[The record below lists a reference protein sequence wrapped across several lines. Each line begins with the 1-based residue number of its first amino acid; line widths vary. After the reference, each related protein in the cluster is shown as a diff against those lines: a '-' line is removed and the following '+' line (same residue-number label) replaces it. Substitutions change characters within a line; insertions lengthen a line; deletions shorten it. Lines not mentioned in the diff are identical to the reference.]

1 MNASLH
7 DVLFVTVIIVCLFA
21 FPSQYEQA
29 FRGFMRSKN
38 VEGCAKLR
46 EKAGDYAG
54 AIKLYINFN
63 YRIDAL
69 ARAAAYESKGIVLPR
84 DVSVAFL
91 AHTFAKIYCRYK
103 DKTKLL
109 KVLGY
114 MSDASQR
121 TRFLKEAN
129 LFSKAVEVHIQQ
141 GQYTEAYRILTAQAR
156 HKEGIKLA
164 EKQGDESMMVR
175 FTIQKAVSELL
186 SDGSLNDPDTVD
198 RLQHIA
204 VGKNTDLK
212 AQACLLL
219 GRSKKDSA
227 MCRKALDLY
236 KSSNP
241 SHGIGEVESFNA
253 FAELKP
259 QLDKPL
265 QLIRPLI
272 EACKAAKSVLKAI
285 ESRNKPTI
293 TASYRHILEEVEDFY
308 SLQKQG
314 ESDVYIFPKSQDLW
328 AKLVECSTT
337 SSELDP
343 DGMLKLDAKLT
354 LQTIS
359 ERLNVCLT
367 EWMEKDSLSVCQALK
382 TRLSYFPFHK
392 PLCEGGFLQQSF
404 TNYPLKDYISFC
416 LLALDTVHC
425 GGKLFTSATITQIL
439 QNLFSPQAA
448 VHLPVGKFHRDTIRR
463 SELACK
469 ELEAVTT
476 TTLRTQEDKFKMDE
490 WLEAWRIYSMLGKGT
505 QRMESVL
512 SESQKQVNIK
522 AANVQKAPRHKAVSH
537 SHKPAAL
544 RQQPTHGIQ
553 DEYSRSDRREFKP
566 PHVFVYY
573 AREDSYDH
581 IFSLFLKSC
590 AFIRSHCKVLTAS
603 KLVLHFIMNKILASG
618 ISVTNLVNIAC
629 IHSIAL
635 LGLAT
640 HCYFLLKQP
649 SKFLVPHTYRH
660 IAQVF
665 DDLNCQ
671 SPGDKWLLHA
681 CMEDVIVQKCS
692 KPNLPQLTNDILKL
706 LQLIL
711 NVLIGRHNQHFNV
724 LRYAIKNERC
734 LQNGEAKHCLI
745 LVLTLFG
752 NLAASNF
759 WSDQQLHD
767 YQMVI
772 HAALEHLPN
781 REVLHTLRQV
791 QNIFTSSSNVSG
803 SFLALSQLL
812 ASTDR
817 SAHLLRFTVVRK
829 QRTAKLEFAPLLL
842 QQLPQRSMTSVHQQL
857 QKAPPFNPLP
867 PPSPS
872 ANSPQPPIKFLQ
884 GEPRS
889 SKNESS
895 TELGVLQKLFPEAP
909 SQSPPG
915 STHVQSPPGSTPMQS
930 PPGSAHVQSP
940 PGSTH
945 VQSPPGSTHVQS
957 PPGSTHVHSPPGST
971 PVQSPSGS
979 IPPPGSTPV
988 QSPPG
993 STHVQSPPGSTHVQS
1008 PPGSTHVQSPP
1019 GSTHVHSPP
1028 GSTPVQSP
1036 SGSIPPPGS
1045 TPVQSPPGSTHVQSP
1060 PGSTPVQPLPSPQQ
1074 LQSPHQTFSQA
1085 VQASFDWRQVPV
1097 AQAHP
1102 LTAHSSVV
1110 GSSHEEQATAGS
1122 SPLQQQQHAVIAPE
1136 MPQTLRS
1143 MSYPEPEGEEQ
1154 DEQESEIVPNIDDE
1168 DIREAFASEV
1178 TVGES
1183 QQFGE
1188 SWITEAT
1195 AIGGGDKSDHSMID
1209 ENLCRYCGVPLRQL
1223 KAAQSS
1229 VENWED
1235 DLLESEEVERDGKLA
1250 ESVPVDIS
1258 VETYQDHV
1266 ESDHHK
1272 TQERLYTEF
1281 SQEVNDWQ
1289 YSQLRSELKNILA
1302 DSKDFDEATNER
1314 DLDLVLTDINVEL
1327 DRNEKRIEEI
1337 RRSCE
1342 WRSGLWDVQNVMVN
1356 RMKSL
1361 TDRGRQEQKR
1371 TEQRIQQAQ
1380 KEQLLKEEPE
1390 DQQQEDAYDT
1400 PEELEPAGLVSMEE
1414 EKTRKRRMKRGH
1426 KKIKK

>member
-1 MNASLH
+1 
-7 DVLFVTVIIVCLFA
+7 
-21 FPSQYEQA
+21 
-29 FRGFMRSKN
+29 MRSKN

-91 AHTFAKIYCRYK
+91 AHTFAKIHCRYK

-109 KVLGY
+109 KALGY

-121 TRFLKEAN
+121 TRFLKQAN
-129 LFSKAVEVHIQQ
+129 LFNKAVEVHVQH

-156 HKEGIKLA
+156 HNEGIKLA

-198 RLQHIA
+198 RLQRIA

-219 GRSKKDSA
+219 GRSKKDPA
-227 MCRKALDLY
+227 MCRKAFDLY

-285 ESRNKPTI
+285 ESRNKPTF
-293 TASYRHILEEVEDFY
+293 TASYGRILEEVEDFY

-337 SSELDP
+337 SSELDA
-343 DGMLKLDAKLT
+343 DGMLKLDATLT
-354 LQTIS
+354 LRTIS
-359 ERLNVCLT
+359 EHLNVYLT
-367 EWMEKDSLSVCQALK
+367 EWMQKDSLSVCQALK
-382 TRLSYFPFHK
+382 TRLGSVPFHK

-404 TNYPLKDYISFC
+404 ANYPPRELEYYISLC

-425 GGKLFTSATITQIL
+425 GGKLFTSAKIRRIL

-448 VHLPVGKFHRDTIRR
+448 VYLPVSKLHVITIRR
-463 SELACK
+463 SELAYK
-469 ELEAVTT
+469 ELEAVTAS
-476 TTLRTQEDKFKMDE
+476 TLTTQEVNFKMDE
-490 WLEAWRIYSMLGKGT
+490 WLEAWRIFCMLGKGT

-522 AANVQKAPRHKAVSH
+522 AANVQKAPRLHRAISH
-537 SHKPAAL
+537 THKPAAL

-553 DEYSRSDRREFKP
+553 DEYSRSERRDFKP

-640 HCYFLLKQP
+640 HCYLLLKQP
-649 SKFLVPHTYRH
+649 SKFLVPYTYKH

-671 SPGDKWLLHA
+671 SSGDKWLLHA
-681 CMEDVIVQKCS
+681 CMEDVTVQKCS

-711 NVLIGRHNQHFNV
+711 NVLIGRQNQHFNV

-734 LQNGEAKHCLI
+734 LQNGEANHCLI

-781 REVLHTLRQV
+781 REALHSFRQV

-889 SKNESS
+889 SENESS

-909 SQSPPG
+909 SQSP
-915 STHVQSPPGSTPMQS
+915 TGSTPMQS
-930 PPGSAHVQSP
+930 PPGS
-940 PGSTH
+940 TR

-971 PVQSPSGS
+971 HVQSS
-979 IPPPGSTPV
+979 
-988 QSPPG
+988 PG
-993 STHVQSPPGSTHVQS
+993 STH
-1008 PPGSTHVQSPP
+1008 
-1019 GSTHVHSPP
+1019 
-1028 GSTPVQSP
+1028 
-1036 SGSIPPPGS
+1036 
-1045 TPVQSPPGSTHVQSP
+1045 VQSPPGSTHVQSP

-1074 LQSPHQTFSQA
+1074 LRSPHQTFSQA
-1085 VQASFDWRQVPV
+1085 VQATFDWRQVPV

-1110 GSSHEEQATAGS
+1110 GSSHEMQATVAL

-1154 DEQESEIVPNIDDE
+1154 DDQEIEIVPNIDDE

-1250 ESVPVDIS
+1250 GSMSVDMS
-1258 VETYQDHV
+1258 VETYRDHV

-1361 TDRGRQEQKR
+1361 IDRGRQEQKR

-1380 KEQLLKEEPE
+1380 KEQLVKEEPE

-1414 EKTRKRRMKRGH
+1414 EKTRKRRMKRDH
-1426 KKIKK
+1426 KKRSKSNF

>member
-1 MNASLH
+1 
-7 DVLFVTVIIVCLFA
+7 
-21 FPSQYEQA
+21 
-29 FRGFMRSKN
+29 MRSKN

-109 KVLGY
+109 KALGY

-121 TRFLKEAN
+121 TRFLKQAN
-129 LFSKAVEVHIQQ
+129 LFNKAVEVHVQH

-156 HKEGIKLA
+156 HNEGIKLA

-198 RLQHIA
+198 RLQRIA

-219 GRSKKDSA
+219 GRSKKDPA
-227 MCRKALDLY
+227 MCRKAFDLY

-285 ESRNKPTI
+285 ESRNKPTF
-293 TASYRHILEEVEDFY
+293 TASYGRILEEVEDFY

-337 SSELDP
+337 SSELDA
-343 DGMLKLDAKLT
+343 DGMLKLDATLT
-354 LQTIS
+354 LRTIS
-359 ERLNVCLT
+359 EHLNVYLT
-367 EWMEKDSLSVCQALK
+367 EWMQKDSLSVCQALK
-382 TRLSYFPFHK
+382 TRLGSVPFHK

-404 TNYPLKDYISFC
+404 ANYPPRELEYYISLC

-425 GGKLFTSATITQIL
+425 GGKLFTSAKIRRIL

-448 VHLPVGKFHRDTIRR
+448 VYLPVSKLHMITIRR
-463 SELACK
+463 SELAYK
-469 ELEAVTT
+469 ELEAVTAS
-476 TTLRTQEDKFKMDE
+476 TLTTQEVNFKMDE
-490 WLEAWRIYSMLGKGT
+490 WLEAWRIFCMLGKGT

-522 AANVQKAPRHKAVSH
+522 AANVQKAPRLHRAISH
-537 SHKPAAL
+537 THKPAAL

-553 DEYSRSDRREFKP
+553 DEYSKSERRDFKP

-573 AREDSYDH
+573 GREDSYDH

-603 KLVLHFIMNKILASG
+603 KLVLHFIMNKMLASG

-649 SKFLVPHTYRH
+649 SKFLVPHTYKH

-671 SPGDKWLLHA
+671 SSGDKWLLHA
-681 CMEDVIVQKCS
+681 CMEDVIIQKCS

-734 LQNGEAKHCLI
+734 LQNGEANHCLI

-781 REVLHTLRQV
+781 REALHSLRQV
-791 QNIFTSSSNVSG
+791 QNIFTSSRNVSG

-829 QRTAKLEFAPLLL
+829 QRTAKLEFAPLLF

-889 SKNESS
+889 SENESS

-909 SQSPPG
+909 SQSP
-915 STHVQSPPGSTPMQS
+915 TGSTPMQS
-930 PPGSAHVQSP
+930 PPGSTTPMQSP

-945 VQSPPGSTHVQS
+945 M
-957 PPGSTHVHSPPGST
+957 
-971 PVQSPSGS
+971 
-979 IPPPGSTPV
+979 
-988 QSPPG
+988 
-993 STHVQSPPGSTHVQS
+993 
-1008 PPGSTHVQSPP
+1008 
-1019 GSTHVHSPP
+1019 
-1028 GSTPVQSP
+1028 
-1036 SGSIPPPGS
+1036 
-1045 TPVQSPPGSTHVQSP
+1045 QSPPGSTHVQSP
-1060 PGSTPVQPLPSPQQ
+1060 PGSTPTQSPPGSTHMQSPPGSTPVQSPPGSTPVQSPPGSTTPMQSPPGSTPVQSPLGSTPMQSSPGSTTVQSPPGSTPVQSPPGPILMQSLPRSTAMQSPPGSIPMQSPPGSTPMQPLLSPQQ
-1074 LQSPHQTFSQA
+1074 LQSPYQTFSQA

-1110 GSSHEEQATAGS
+1110 GSSHEMQAAVGS

-1143 MSYPEPEGEEQ
+1143 MSYPEPDGEEQ
-1154 DEQESEIVPNIDDE
+1154 DDQESEIVDDE

-1250 ESVPVDIS
+1250 GSMPVDMS

-1281 SQEVNDWQ
+1281 LQEVNDWQ

-1314 DLDLVLTDINVEL
+1314 DLDLILTDINVEL

-1361 TDRGRQEQKR
+1361 IDRGRQEQKR

-1380 KEQLLKEEPE
+1380 KEQLVKEEPE

-1414 EKTRKRRMKRGH
+1414 EKTRKRRMKRDH
-1426 KKIKK
+1426 KKRSKSNF